1 MSKRRRLPVILIHL
15 AFFLLLAGLAAQA
28 EIPPG
33 EALEELRYKV
43 DVSIMTDAIRGK
55 VILKRLDGEKLYGA
69 VIGETQGLL
78 AKVSGGWKG
87 TFSTEMIMRNGKLHP
102 LIYREESSRST
113 KRNFKEYRFD
123 YQKSTIE
130 LWQYKEGK
138 LVKKWETTFTEPPT
152 DGISLY
158 FNQRLGYINLNKGGE
173 TIKVM
178 GIPYPKPEDI
188 IVRVGPAIPEGRKV
202 WVSLTNKAFEENKN
216 QIQGLIDP
224 DGVPTQAESRILKF
238 GKVIGTIMP
247 DGKRLSDK
255 QVGLKS
261 EGKDAA
267 VAK

>member
-1 MSKRRRLPVILIHL
+1 M
-15 AFFLLLAGLAAQA
+15 
-28 EIPPG
+28 
-33 EALEELRYKV
+33 
-43 DVSIMTDAIRGK
+43 
-55 VILKRLDGEKLYGA
+55 DGDKLYGA
-69 VIGETQGLL
+69 VLGESQGLL

-102 LIYREESSRST
+102 LVYREESSRST

-123 YQKSTIE
+123 YQKNTIE

-158 FNQRLGYINLNKGGE
+158 YNQRLGYISLNKGGE
-173 TIKVM
+173 TIRVM

-188 IVRVGPAIPEGRKV
+188 IVRVGPATPEGRKV

-216 QIQGLIDP
+216 QIQGLIDAE
-224 DGVPTQAESRILKF
+224 GVATQAESRILKF
-238 GKVIGTIMP
+238 GKVIGSIMP
-247 DGKRLSDK
+247 DSKRLNSR
-255 QVGLKS
+255 QLGLKG